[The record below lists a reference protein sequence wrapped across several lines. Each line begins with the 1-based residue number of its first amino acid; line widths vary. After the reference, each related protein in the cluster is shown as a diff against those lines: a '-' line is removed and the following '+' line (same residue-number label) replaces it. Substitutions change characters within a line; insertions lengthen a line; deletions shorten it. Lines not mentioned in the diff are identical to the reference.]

1 MIKHSLQYGSTREK
15 TFAATHVPDDDPKE
29 EEEQEEEQVES
40 SSRSPALERDP
51 KGHVSQQP
59 GAIQGQRD
67 VGL

>member
-1 MIKHSLQYGSTREK
+1 MITNPLQYGPTREE
-15 TFAATHVPDDDPKE
+15 TTATTHVPDDDPKE
-29 EEEQEEEQVES
+29 EEEQEEEQVKS
-40 SSRSPALERDP
+40 PSRRPALERDP